1 MQSLR
6 ISNRNR
12 KKYRQCIDITKRRST
27 KKPKTLVDKALH
39 RQLKIDHP
47 YKLNR
52 NSDTPG
58 ITNSCYSTS
67 GTRCLTHVLRYE
79 RGKNDEIVTTTNS
92 SSRNTQNS
100 EG

>member
-1 MQSLR
+1 MYIYGNRER
-6 ISNRNR
+6 IIQYKATR
-12 KKYRQCIDITKRRST
+12 
-27 KKPKTLVDKALH
+27 VDKALH

-79 RGKNDEIVTTTNS
+79 RGKDDEIVTTYKIKTYAAYHDG
-92 SSRNTQNS
+92 S
-100 EG
+100 EPMVPSDYVKVMTS